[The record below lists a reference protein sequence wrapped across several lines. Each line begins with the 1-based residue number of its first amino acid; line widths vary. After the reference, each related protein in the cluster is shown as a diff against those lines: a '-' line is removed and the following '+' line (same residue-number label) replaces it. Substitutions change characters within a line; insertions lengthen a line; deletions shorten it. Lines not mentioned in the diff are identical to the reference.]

1 MNLRRTRVRLP
12 ILALVSVLVLAGT
25 GMVGVASTSAAS
37 SGLVGYWALDD
48 LVGSTSAV
56 DSSGNGNNAACGG
69 VAYIGSGQNRFA
81 DCPSFGAPGLV
92 GTSAGFDGSDDFLYV
107 GNIIPDSFTVAA
119 WIKTT
124 DSGGGWGPA
133 YSGHGIIWSDVGG
146 GANDMIP
153 MAVVNGNLA
162 FGTGENCPYY
172 SYDTLTS
179 TVPINT
185 GQWVHVA
192 VTRDEATGTKQI
204 FINGKLNATNGN
216 GGNCPLNANP
226 IIAFG
231 SNPLDYRF
239 LNGQMDEVYFYN
251 RVLSPSEILS
261 FTIVPFAAF
270 TPKLEIADAQAFEV
284 KGPFTLGATSD
295 GIHPVTEDVTLQIG
309 TFSLTI
315 PAGSF
320 RVSPARSEE
329 EHHHKKG
336 KPRAQF
342 EFEGVIDGVSL
353 EAKLTQTGTNTFEF
367 KAEGQNA
374 NLSGVGNPVPVG
386 LTIGNDGGSVAV
398 TTETESE

>member
-1 MNLRRTRVRLP
+1 MNPRTTRVRLQ

-25 GMVGVASTSAAS
+25 GIIGVASTSAAS
-37 SGLVGYWALDD
+37 NGLVGYWALDD
-48 LVGSTSAV
+48 PAGSTSAV
-56 DSSGNGNNAACGG
+56 DSSGNDNNAACGG
-69 VAYIGSGQNRFA
+69 VTYIGSFQNRFA
-81 DCPSFGAPGLV
+81 DCPTFGAPGKV

-124 DSGGGWGPA
+124 DNGGGGGPA
-133 YSGHGIIWSDVGG
+133 YTGHGIIWSDVGG

-162 FGTGENCPYY
+162 FGTGENCPY

-204 FINGKLNATNGN
+204 YINGKLNATNGN
-216 GGNCPLNANP
+216 GGNCPLNANS

-231 SNPLDYRF
+231 ANPLDGRF
-239 LNGQMDEVYFYN
+239 FNGQMDEVYFYN

-270 TPKLEIADAQAFEV
+270 APKLEIEDARAFEV
-284 KGPFTLGATSD
+284 KGPFSLGATSD
-295 GIHPVTEDVTLQIG
+295 GIHPVTEDVTLHIG
-309 TFSLTI
+309 PVALTI

-320 RVSPARSEE
+320 RVGEP
-329 EHHHKKG
+329 HHKKG
-336 KPRAQF
+336 GPLAQF
-342 EFEGVIDGVSL
+342 KFEGVIDGVSL
-353 EAKLTQTGTNTFEF
+353 EAKITQTGSNAYEF
-367 KAEGQNA
+367 KAEGQGA
-374 NLSGVGNPVPVG
+374 NLSGVGNPVTVG

-398 TTETESE
+398 TLKSEDGE